1 MIKIFFL
8 SIITLMLVI
17 KAVAQNNSDDIIGR
31 WMSTQNNL
39 EVEIFKDA
47 DQYNARVVWIDD
59 SNDKNRPMNVRCD
72 RKNPNVELRNR
83 KIIGLKVLYG
93 LVYNADCKEWMNGKI
108 YDPENGKEWNAKAWL
123 TKEGILKVRGYWNF
137 ELAGKWIL
145 FKKTK

>member
-17 KAVAQNNSDDIIGR
+17 KAVAQNNSDDIMGR
-31 WMSTQNNL
+31 WMSTKNNL
-39 EVEIFKDA
+39 EVEIFKNA

-59 SNDKNRPMNVRCD
+59 RNDRSRPMNVRCD

-83 KIIGLKVLYG
+83 KILGLKVLYG
-93 LVYNADCKEWMNGKI
+93 LVYNADYKEWMNGKI

-123 TKEGILKVRGYWNF
+123 TKEGVLKVRGYWNF